1 MVFPLVLYE
10 CEGWTIKKADCQ
22 RINAFELWCWRRLF
36 GAPWT
41 SRRSKQS
48 SPKENQPWLVIERS
62 DAEAEAPILW
72 PPNGT
77 SQLTGK
83 IEGKT
88 RIVHQRMSWL
98 DSITHCVNYKSA
110 LAKNI
115 CQRLSNKGIFH
126 LPLQRLSP
134 LLLHLQTFNSP
145 SGEFRV
151 ESEAP
156 CAPGNWGNISSGS

>member
-1 MVFPLVLYE
+1 MWELDRK
-10 CEGWTIKKADCQ
+10 EGWTPKNQCFWTVVLEKTLQSPLDIKEIKAV
-22 RINAFELWCWRRLF
+22 
-36 GAPWT
+36 
-41 SRRSKQS
+41 

-72 PPNGT
+72 PPDGT

-98 DSITHCVNYKSA
+98 DSITHSANYKLA
-110 LAKNI
+110 LAKSI
-115 CQRLSNKGIFH
+115 CQRLNNKGIFH
-126 LPLQRLSP
+126 PPLQRLNP
-134 LLLHLQTFNSP
+134 LLLQLPTFNSP
-145 SGEFRV
+145 WGEFRV

-156 CAPGNWGNISSGS
+156 CALGNWGNISSGS